1 MRVAIV
7 GATGAVGRTMLS
19 ILEERSFPLD
29 ELVLLASERT
39 AGTRLKFRGEERTV
53 KELTP
58 SSLDGIDLALS
69 RCGSAIAE
77 TWVPEAAEGAVG
89 AGAATTGAASGV
101 NPIDSIPPML
111 ISAVRSGGRRCRCP
125 GPSW

>member
-39 AGTRLKFRGEERTV
+39 AGTRLRYRDQERTV
-53 KELTP
+53 EVLTP
-58 SSLDGIDLALS
+58 RSLEGVDLALS
-69 RCGSAIAE
+69 SCGSQIRQ
-77 TWVPEAAEGAVG
+77 PSGKPCSS
-89 AGAATTGAASGV
+89 TTS
-101 NPIDSIPPML
+101 
-111 ISAVRSGGRRCRCP
+111 
-125 GPSW
+125 GPSPAST